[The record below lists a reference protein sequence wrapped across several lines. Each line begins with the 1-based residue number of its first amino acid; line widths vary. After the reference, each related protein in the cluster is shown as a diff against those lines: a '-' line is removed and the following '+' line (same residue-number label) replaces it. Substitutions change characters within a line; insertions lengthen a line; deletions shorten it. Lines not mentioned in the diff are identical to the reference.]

1 MTKTRR
7 LIGIITLAVMA
18 ILCLLS
24 FTAIKSNVFA
34 ATASD
39 SFTIYDGI
47 WLDAEEDSLKGRV
60 AASVTADMYAKLTE
74 PTTEEKFLW
83 ETTKKA
89 NPYYLKLT
97 AVTTDEKYYTGA
109 EPDAAAGE
117 FSEIYHIDPENAK
130 IASSK
135 LYFRIPSGLD
145 EEYALLEFTIPAD
158 YTTGYRYYVTF
169 GEYKEVRKS
178 LYNPRY
184 NRTDYYY
191 VKELVWGEKTA
202 NFTKRDVK
210 TVAEKILENETDT
223 LGSAQIKYF
232 QRLACVSTSG
242 NTFTLNVNYKKL
254 YGAGDI
260 RTETASYRVNN
271 DYATCSSLVFSQVRK
286 LTGKTGIYDFNCI
299 YENVYAM
306 TDGVVLTTD
315 KRIILQADGYT
326 YAYDNSAQTG
336 TLDITYRGFQ
346 YKDLAIELKDNDTT
360 DTDNLTMYIFPVH
373 VSETNDKKL
382 RLTYEYS
389 EIVHN
394 AFASVGWIFGLSER
408 SFNVTGTTED
418 ITVKFNADNAEVIF
432 PMESE
437 NELMNVRIIALAEI
451 IPDYECTVNI
461 RYAELFVESGEIT
474 EESRTKTETMMYSEY
489 IVLDNNESFYN
500 KYGTMT
506 DEAINP
512 DGIKGL
518 GYYVYGGTRCVD
530 NKNNTFDIIVLYTY
544 NTLLKITDNLS
555 EEASFA
561 ALDKNSLVY
570 EFSEF
575 GYTPEDGYRIKDITG
590 GNDVKI
596 TFKEFHPE
604 ESLVE
609 ILTSVKEKKVIAI
622 KAELSDKWPI
632 RINYLARYKDSCF
645 AELKTYNGEIR
656 VSDYGDIQGFTGKD
670 IEEIV
675 GEKNVNEMTFGKIP
689 VRIESVTVTPD
700 GDLFEYDLG
709 YTDTYIKG
717 IESDGD
723 ADYFTIKLTRFSEWQ
738 KYFGKDWSILAL
750 SDVFTYSDEVAPD
763 KLYAFFTVMTFKEKV
778 SDFNSWFKKY
788 TSNGCVTFFDSKE
801 IKGSEFYKFMRNNP
815 ALLSVAGGIT
825 GLIFGHPLAG
835 TEIGTALTFSIL
847 TVAEAANDANGT
859 YYSYFLYLD
868 GTTDRVYS
876 SHNGADDYDDEDSAF
891 KNFTEDVAEKLK
903 EKWNAIADS
912 KFFKAVKITL
922 AVMLGLIV
930 AGIIYRLIRWA
941 FGKRRNEK

>member
-1 MTKTRR
+1 MTKTRK
-7 LIGIITLAVMA
+7 LIGIMTLVVMA
-18 ILCLLS
+18 ILCFLS
-24 FTAIKSNVFA
+24 FTIIKSNVYA
-34 ATASD
+34 AGASD
-39 SFTIYDGI
+39 GFTIYDGI
-47 WLDAEEDSLKGRV
+47 WLDATEDSLKGRV
-60 AASVTADMYAKLTE
+60 AALIPADMYSKLTE
-74 PTTEEKFLW
+74 PTDEETIWWKKV
-83 ETTKKA
+83 KKA

-109 EPDAAAGE
+109 EPDVAQGE
-117 FSEIYHIDPENAK
+117 FSEIYHIDPENASY
-130 IASSK
+130 ASSR
-135 LYFRIPSGLD
+135 LSFGIPSGLD
-145 EEYALLEFTIPAD
+145 EEYALLKFNIPAD
-158 YTTGYRYYVTF
+158 YTTEYRYYVTF
-169 GEYKEVRKS
+169 GEIKEIQKE
-178 LYNPRY
+178 
-184 NRTDYYY
+184 TWDGTAYYD
-191 VKELVWGEKTA
+191 KELVWGEKTA
-202 NFTKRDVK
+202 SFTKRSIK

-223 LGSAQIKYF
+223 LGTAQIKYF
-232 QRLACVSTSG
+232 QRLAGVSTSG

-260 RTETASYRVNN
+260 RTETERYRVNN

-286 LTGKTGIYDFNCI
+286 LTGKTGLYDFNCI

-326 YAYDNSAQTG
+326 YAYDNSTQTG

-360 DTDNLTMYIFPVH
+360 DTNNLTMYIFPVH

-408 SFNVTGTTED
+408 NFNVTGTTED
-418 ITVKFNADNAEVIF
+418 ITVKFNADNAEVVF

-489 IVLDNNESFYN
+489 ITLDNNESFYN
-500 KYGTMT
+500 RYGSMT

-518 GYYVYGGTRCVD
+518 KHYEYGGTRCVD

-544 NTLLKITDNLS
+544 NALLKITDNLS

-561 ALDKNSLVY
+561 ALNKNSLVY

-575 GYTPEDGYRIKDITG
+575 GYIQKDGYRIKDLTG
-590 GNDVKI
+590 GTDVKI
-596 TFKEFHPE
+596 SFKEFHPE

-632 RINYLARYKDSCF
+632 RINYLTRYKGSCF
-645 AELKTYNGEIR
+645 AEMKTYNGEIR
-656 VSDYGDIQGFTGKD
+656 VSDYGDIQNLTGKD

-675 GEKNVNEMTFGKIP
+675 GEKNVNEITFGKIP

-700 GDLFEYDLG
+700 GDLFEYDLS

-763 KLYAFFTVMTFKEKV
+763 NLYAFFTVMTFKEKV

-788 TSNGCVTFFDSKE
+788 TSNGCVTFFADKE
-801 IKGSEFYKFMRNNP
+801 VRGSEFYKFMRNNP
-815 ALLSVAGGIT
+815 ALLTIAGGVS
-825 GLIFGHPLAG
+825 GLLFGHPVAG
-835 TEIGTALTFSIL
+835 AAAGTALTFSIL
-847 TVAEAANDANGT
+847 SAAEAANDENGL

-891 KNFTEDVAEKLK
+891 KNFIEDSTDTIK
-903 EKWNAIADS
+903 ELWKSITGS
-912 KFFKAVKITL
+912 TFVKIVKIIL
-922 AVMLGLIV
+922 AVILAILLF
-930 AGIIYRLIRWA
+930 RA
-941 FGKRRNEK
+941 FYGVFKFLFGGSKDKK